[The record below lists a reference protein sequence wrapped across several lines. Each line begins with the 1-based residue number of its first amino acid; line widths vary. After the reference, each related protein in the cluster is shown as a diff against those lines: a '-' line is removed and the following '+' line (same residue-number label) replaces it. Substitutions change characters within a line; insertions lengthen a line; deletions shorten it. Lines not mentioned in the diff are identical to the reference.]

1 MTPGQERE
9 MEALTEQMLG
19 AEQAAV
25 VMDIFAR
32 LEAVHPHD
40 PPHFY
45 LSLLG
50 THRDHR
56 GGGIGMTLLADTLG
70 LIDAEGMPTYL
81 ESTNPANDA
90 RYMRQGYRPVE
101 QVTLANG
108 HRITTMWRDVYRPT

>member
-1 MTPGQERE
+1 
-9 MEALTEQMLG
+9 
-19 AEQAAV
+19 
-25 VMDIFAR
+25 MDIFTL

-56 GGGIGMTLLADTLG
+56 GAGIGMALLADTLA

-81 ESTNPANDA
+81 ESTNPANNA

-108 HRITTMWRDVYRPT
+108 HRITTMWRDVPT